1 MIKFGTDALKG
12 KTINELRQMYRE
24 IRAISLTA
32 GKFDGDAAK
41 FDAHVS
47 KLLQFETG
55 KITRA
60 RGFVMAAVGQANVT
74 MSKQVGT
81 TSTGFGQSPLM
92 SWDSAMPM
100 VQTIFKQ
107 HGVQVGV

>member
-1 MIKFGTDALKG
+1 MEKFGTDALKG

-24 IRAISLTA
+24 IRAISLNA
-32 GKFDGDAAK
+32 GKFDGDASK

-47 KLLQFETG
+47 KLLQFEAG

-60 RGFVMAAVGQANVT
+60 RGFVLAAVSQANLT

-81 TSTGFGQSPLM
+81 TSAVCGQAPLM
-92 SWDSAMPM
+92 SWDSAMPV
-100 VQTIFKQ
+100 VQKIFKQ
-107 HGVQVGV
+107 HGVQVGA